1 MLRSIKNDITKKA
14 RHGKHRFDIESKKK
28 TSLSCARNIMTV
40 VCEEEIH
47 YFVCEFEAGKET
59 CV

>member
-1 MLRSIKNDITKKA
+1 MENT
-14 RHGKHRFDIESKKK
+14 GFDIESKKK

-47 YFVCEFEAGKET
+47 YFVCEFEAGNET

>member
-1 MLRSIKNDITKKA
+1 MENT
-14 RHGKHRFDIESKKK
+14 GFDIESKKK

-47 YFVCEFEAGKET
+47 YFVSVTFKRET
-59 CV
+59 KRV